1 MHACEMQTM
10 VSLLIASTLYRYGIF
25 MKYESDYAV
34 YISKRTYTLATIR
47 HLYKRSTKI
56 SYMPCNFIKML

>member
-10 VSLLIASTLYRYGIF
+10 VSLLIVSTLYRYGIF

-34 YISKRTYTLATIR
+34 YISKRTYTLATI
-47 HLYKRSTKI
+47 
-56 SYMPCNFIKML
+56 